1 MGAVPLFPF
10 TFRKAMKPRGR
21 AKTWKVLL
29 SNCAQSLL
37 AGLAAFGF
45 CAILIWV
52 TTSNIIDPSGD
63 TVSPSEVT
71 SPGPD
76 LPDMVSLTCLI
87 GQDRGTYR
95 GATHANISLIT
106 RWNIKSSLPTP
117 RRHHKMIRHIN
128 RKLTAACCSVAVLLL
143 LLLAVLHYAGNK
155 HIGMMAPAVTM
166 FTKLLP
172 LLNAGAKP
180 SELRCGVSLLIMLV
194 CFGAS
199 AILKWFRLF
208 CRRVLLAGP
217 HASTTRLC

>member
-1 MGAVPLFPF
+1 
-10 TFRKAMKPRGR
+10 
-21 AKTWKVLL
+21 
-29 SNCAQSLL
+29 
-37 AGLAAFGF
+37 
-45 CAILIWV
+45 
-52 TTSNIIDPSGD
+52 
-63 TVSPSEVT
+63 
-71 SPGPD
+71 
-76 LPDMVSLTCLI
+76 MVSLTCLI
-87 GQDRGTYR
+87 GQDRRTYR

-143 LLLAVLHYAGNK
+143 LMLAALYHAGDN
-155 HIGMMAPAVTM
+155 HMGMMAPAVTM

-199 AILKWFRLF
+199 AILKWLPTLLPEGPTSRST
-208 CRRVLLAGP
+208 CEHDKTLLAFQTAKSCRARMWTGENDSGNYIP
-217 HASTTRLC
+217 YSGHPIPEAGR